1 VEVEA
6 PNVKVL
12 IVDDEQTSRLLLSR
26 VIGRHFKCEVIE
38 ASNGQEAIEH
48 LAHQAFDFVLLD
60 LMMPVMDGAQT
71 LELIRQHDAL
81 RALPVVVLSAVTE
94 DAIVRKILRLG
105 VSDYLAKPLHP
116 LHIVQRLSRFVEAW
130 RAHQPITN
138 TANGQVE
145 AAREEVAA
153 RDQADKEA
161 TVEIVV
167 ADGDARFRAFVR
179 SLLGNEYRIVEAE
192 SGAKALR
199 RCQESTPV
207 MVLLGDELGAV
218 TRSILVRKLRAE
230 ASLREMR
237 IVGIAPPPRVDAVMA
252 EGLFDAVLPR
262 TMTAATFREQFMRA
276 AQPLPAWRGNGE
288 LVAGVRLQLV
298 STVEQVF
305 GMMLGTEVAVQNAH
319 AQIPGLWIHASVDLT
334 MVHEDLTFTVACS
347 CPADTG
353 TRIATQMQKVST
365 DWVGNDSAANAM
377 GDIATILA
385 ERIQQS
391 LAEQGRRTNTS
402 VAAVRREPMKQA
414 VAGQLLMLSFN
425 ATNGTLPFRVVVQ
438 GGPKGANAGGT
449 PMQAARGA

>member
-1 VEVEA
+1 
-6 PNVKVL
+6 VKVL

-26 VIGRHFKCEVIE
+26 VIGRHFKCEVVE

-48 LAHQAFDFVLLD
+48 LARQPFDFVLLD

-71 LELIRQHDAL
+71 LALIRQHDAL

-94 DAIVRKILRLG
+94 DAIVRKVLRLG

-130 RAHQPITN
+130 KLHQPIPD
-138 TANGQVE
+138 TANGNIAE
-145 AAREEVAA
+145 AAPDAEVTAVA
-153 RDQADKEA
+153 VKADKE
-161 TVEIVV
+161 VEIVV

-179 SLLGNEYRIVEAE
+179 SLLGNDYRIIEAE
-192 SGAKALR
+192 TGAKALR
-199 RCQESTPV
+199 RCMESTPE

-218 TRSILVRKLRAE
+218 TRSMLARKLRGE
-230 ASLREMR
+230 ANLRETR
-237 IVGIAPPPRVDAVMA
+237 IAAIAPSARVDAVTA
-252 EGLFDAVLPR
+252 EGLYDTVLSR
-262 TMTAATFREQFMRA
+262 TMTPATFKEQFLKA
-276 AQPLPAWRGNGE
+276 AQPLPTWRGTGE

-305 GMMLGTEVAVQNAH
+305 GMMLGTEVAVQGTH

-334 MVHEDLTFTVACS
+334 LLHEDLTFTVACS

-353 TRIATQMQKVST
+353 TRIATSMQKVSS
-365 DWVGNDSAANAM
+365 DWVGNDLAANAM

-402 VAAVRREPMKQA
+402 VANVRREPMKQSI
-414 VAGQLLMLSFN
+414 AGQLLMLSFN
-425 ATNGTLPFRVVVQ
+425 TANGTLPFRVVIH
-438 GGPKGANAGGT
+438 GGPKAANTGT
-449 PMQAARGA
+449 LQQAARGA